1 MKRGLWLAILFVV
14 ALGVIVYRG
23 INGRTATAAA
33 VQRET
38 VRLAVPT
45 VTVIHPKPGAL
56 QDEIVLPGNV
66 QAFTDAPIY
75 ARASGYLKKWYVDI
89 GAHVK
94 AGQLLA
100 EIDAPEID
108 QQVQQARA
116 ALEQAK
122 AAQEQASANYE
133 QGKSNAEI
141 ARVTAQRWSSLVG
154 KGAVSKQE
162 NDQYQAQSESMAA
175 NLRALEKAIA
185 AARSSVAAAEADLA
199 RVTDLQNYK
208 LVKAPFDGVIT
219 ARNTDVGALINAGNG
234 GLSQELFHLAANS
247 PLRVYIDVP
256 EINSRAA
263 APGVTAYLTLAEYP
277 DRRFTGKIARFSGA
291 IDAATRTLR
300 TEVDVENTSG
310 ALFPGS
316 YAQVHL
322 KLDSATPALIVPVSA
337 LIFRSEGLRVGL
349 IRDGK
354 AVLMPVTMGK
364 DFGSEVEIVSGLK
377 PDDRVIEN
385 PPDSFVSGMEVR
397 VVQPAKATS

>member
-1 MKRGLWLAILFVV
+1 VKRGLWLAILFFV

-23 INGRTATAAA
+23 ISGRTATAAA
-33 VQRET
+33 VQQET

-66 QAFTDAPIY
+66 QAFTDSPIY

-162 NDQYQAQSESMAA
+162 NDQYQAQSEALAA

-263 APGVTAYLTLAEYP
+263 APGVTAYLTLAE
-277 DRRFTGKIARFSGA
+277 
-291 IDAATRTLR
+291 
-300 TEVDVENTSG
+300 
-310 ALFPGS
+310 
-316 YAQVHL
+316 
-322 KLDSATPALIVPVSA
+322 
-337 LIFRSEGLRVGL
+337 
-349 IRDGK
+349 
-354 AVLMPVTMGK
+354 
-364 DFGSEVEIVSGLK
+364 
-377 PDDRVIEN
+377 
-385 PPDSFVSGMEVR
+385 
-397 VVQPAKATS
+397 